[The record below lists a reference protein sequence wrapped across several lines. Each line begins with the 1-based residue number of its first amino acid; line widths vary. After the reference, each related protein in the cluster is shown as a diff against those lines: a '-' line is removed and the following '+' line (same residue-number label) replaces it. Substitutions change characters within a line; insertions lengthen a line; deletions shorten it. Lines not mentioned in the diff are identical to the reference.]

1 MNKLQILIL
10 TLGSILG
17 CSQITFSQDFIGLSY
32 SIGIPT
38 AAVNNAITDAS
49 FTGTDIEYR
58 HFFTDNIS
66 GGINIGMRNFSQ
78 GFGNQVYTSDL
89 ISLAGETFK
98 DATTLSTVFTS
109 HYYFPKFKFIQ
120 PYAGLGIGGAG
131 VFYNAQVGGVATS
144 DTYWGF
150 TFVPEI
156 GILIPLGNSE
166 TSILSSAKY
175 NYQTGSKGH
184 DNVGYWAFNIGIA
197 LDF

>member
-1 MNKLQILIL
+1 MDKLKIIII

-17 CSQITFSQDFIGLSY
+17 CSQFTFSQDFIGLSY

-38 AAVNNAITDAS
+38 AAVNKSISDAS
-49 FTGTDIEYR
+49 FKGTDIEFR
-58 HFFTDNIS
+58 HFFTENIS
-66 GGINIGMRNFSQ
+66 GGFTIGMRNFSQ
-78 GFGNQVYTSDL
+78 AYGNQVYTSDVVAL
-89 ISLAGETFK
+89 TGETFK
-98 DATTLSTVFTS
+98 DATALSTVFTS
-109 HYYFPKFKFIQ
+109 HYYFQKFKFIQ

-131 VFYNAQVGGVATS
+131 VFYNVQVGGIATS
-144 DTYWGF
+144 DVYWGF

-156 GILIPLGNSE
+156 GLLIPLRNSG

-184 DNVGYWAFNIGIA
+184 DSVGYWAFNIGIA